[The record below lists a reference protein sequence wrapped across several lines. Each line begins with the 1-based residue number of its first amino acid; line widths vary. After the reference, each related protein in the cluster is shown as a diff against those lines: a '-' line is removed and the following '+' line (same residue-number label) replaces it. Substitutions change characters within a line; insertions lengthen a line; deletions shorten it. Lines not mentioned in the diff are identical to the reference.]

1 MPPKTQEIEGSEEA
15 VQVLH
20 RKLQSLFEKI
30 DKKEQ
35 EAEEV
40 EKVYISVIFYFISR
54 WWVLSFHIIYFC
66 IKSTSHIRVFSFTFQ
81 PLKVMWSVG

>member
-20 RKLQSLFEKI
+20 KKLQSLFEKI

-40 EKVYISVIFYFISR
+40 EKVYLSIIFYIIKMVAVIFSYS
-54 WWVLSFHIIYFC
+54 
-66 IKSTSHIRVFSFTFQ
+66 
-81 PLKVMWSVG
+81 

>member
-1 MPPKTQEIEGSEEA
+1 MKDYEPLSMPPKTQEIEGSEEA

-20 RKLQSLFEKI
+20 KKLQSLFEKI

-40 EKVYISVIFYFISR
+40 EKVYIYIIFFNCKVAVIIS
-54 WWVLSFHIIYFC
+54 
-66 IKSTSHIRVFSFTFQ
+66 
-81 PLKVMWSVG
+81 

>member
-1 MPPKTQEIEGSEEA
+1 MKDYEPLSVPPKTQEIEGSEEA

-20 RKLQSLFEKI
+20 KKLQSLFEKI

-40 EKVYISVIFYFISR
+40 EKVYISIFFYCKMLA
-54 WWVLSFHIIYFC
+54 V
-66 IKSTSHIRVFSFTFQ
+66 TFS
-81 PLKVMWSVG
+81 

>member
-20 RKLQSLFEKI
+20 KKLQSLFEKI

-35 EAEEV
+35 ETEEV
-40 EKVYISVIFYFISR
+40 EKVYLSILLR
-54 WWVLSFHIIYFC
+54 WWLLSFHIVKFYPFLHFC
-66 IKSTSHIRVFSFTFQ
+66 INFKYR
-81 PLKVMWSVG
+81 

>member
-20 RKLQSLFEKI
+20 KKLQSLFEMI

-40 EKVYISVIFYFISR
+40 EKVYLSIIYILLR
-54 WWVLSFHIIYFC
+54 WWLLSFHIVKFYPFVHFC
-66 IKSTSHIRVFSFTFQ
+66 INFK
-81 PLKVMWSVG
+81 

>member
-20 RKLQSLFEKI
+20 KKLQSLFEKI

-40 EKVYISVIFYFISR
+40 EKVYIYIIFFIVR
-54 WWVLSFHIIYFC
+54 WLLSFHKVCEILNFTHSFLYF
-66 IKSTSHIRVFSFTFQ
+66 K
-81 PLKVMWSVG
+81 